1 MKGLILLFLILNN
14 DWQTKLL
21 KEGFKESLYLRYKEI
36 SIKEKKY
43 DEFKKFSLELLK
55 KYPKEYLILMA
66 LGEIEIINK
75 NLKAGYNY
83 LEEALGISKESNFSI
98 SQLLEKYKIEIEDKN
113 YPFLSFLSLIKRNNF
128 KKGWEFLNFLPE
140 GEIKIYYQILLSG
153 YLGFID
159 SALIYIFNF
168 LIRFEKSPLKEEVQE
183 FGLLL
188 SSGKD
193 MKDYFNSL
201 ILLTIGEREKVID
214 ILKKINED
222 YSLIKLAEIY
232 QKENKIQSAIIA
244 LEDALKTKNDY
255 FRSKA
260 QYYLASLLLEKNENR
275 AILLLEDI
283 VFNHPLTP
291 YTFYS
296 QELLNKLKIKGI
308 R

>member
-232 QKENKIQSAIIA
+232 QKENKIQLAIIA

-275 AILLLEDI
+275 AIFLLEDI

>member
-275 AILLLEDI
+275 AIFLLEDI